1 MDIEYRIKKGEEKVS
16 LLEVRDLS
24 VTVSGKRILSDVN
37 LTVEEGE
44 VHVLMGPNAS
54 GKTTLIMTIL
64 GYPRYQIITGRI
76 IFDGIDLKDKPI
88 YERAQMGL
96 SIAFQTPPEI
106 RGVKLRD
113 LVRIAAGK
121 EPWDPFKE
129 ETETIALPLL
139 CKVGLDP
146 ETFSSRDV
154 NVGFSGGEKKR
165 SELAQVFA
173 ATPKLMILDEPDSG
187 VDLDSLK
194 TLGFDLGEY
203 IREKG
208 CAALVVTHYRHI
220 LPYIKPDRASV
231 MCRGRIVATA
241 DPYDIFSKIE
251 EKGYCEYLEICP
263 PGLKSLIEG
272 EEK

>member
-1 MDIEYRIKKGEEKVS
+1 VS
-16 LLEVRDLS
+16 LLEVKDLT
-24 VTVSGKRILSDVN
+24 VTVSGKEILTDVN
-37 LTVEEGE
+37 FTVEEGE

-64 GYPRYQIITGRI
+64 GYPNYQVTEGKI
-76 IFDGIDLKDKPI
+76 IFDGIDLQDKPI
-88 YERAQMGL
+88 YERAKMGI

-113 LVRIAAGK
+113 LIRIAAGK
-121 EPWDPFKE
+121 EPWDPLKE
-129 ETETIALPLL
+129 GRETLATALLS
-139 CKVGLDP
+139 KVGLDP
-146 ETFSSRDV
+146 ETFWIRDV

-173 ATPKLMILDEPDSG
+173 ANPKLMILDEPDSG
-187 VDLDSLK
+187 VDIVSLK

-203 IREKG
+203 IREKR

-220 LPYIKPDRASV
+220 LPYIRPHRVSV
-231 MCRGRIVATA
+231 MCNGRIVASG
-241 DPYDIFSKIE
+241 DPYEMFSKIE

-263 PGLKSLIEG
+263 PEMKRLVEK
-272 EEK
+272 EER